1 MVRFKKLPLRENEG
15 KIIYDTNIVDD
26 IVLLAVSEIPFVK
39 LHYAQS
45 KTLRSD
51 SVKVTNEKDGIHVD
65 VIIDVHYSQAISDIA
80 FKIQEAIR
88 YNVESMTEYKI
99 GNVNVIV
106 LGVFFDDEGV
116 RIVEKNENTHEDKT
130 ENQ

>member
-1 MVRFKKLPLRENEG
+1 M
-15 KIIYDTNIVDD
+15 
-26 IVLLAVSEIPFVK
+26 
-39 LHYAQS
+39 
-45 KTLRSD
+45 
-51 SVKVTNEKDGIHVD
+51 HV
-65 VIIDVHYSQAISDIA
+65 
-80 FKIQEAIR
+80 
-88 YNVESMTEYKI
+88 NYKI

>member
-1 MVRFKKLPLRENEG
+1 M
-15 KIIYDTNIVDD
+15 
-26 IVLLAVSEIPFVK
+26 
-39 LHYAQS
+39 
-45 KTLRSD
+45 
-51 SVKVTNEKDGIHVD
+51 
-65 VIIDVHYSQAISDIA
+65 HYSQAISDIA